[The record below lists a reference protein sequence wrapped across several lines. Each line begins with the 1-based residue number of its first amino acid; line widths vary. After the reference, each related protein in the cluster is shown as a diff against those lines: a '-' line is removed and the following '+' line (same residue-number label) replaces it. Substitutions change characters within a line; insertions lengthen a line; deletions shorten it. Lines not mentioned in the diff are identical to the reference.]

1 MIEKRVLIV
10 DDALIMRRRIAEIA
24 TRSGWLVAGEAGDGE
39 EAVKLYRE
47 TRPDLVTLD
56 IVMPGMDG
64 VKALREIRSLDPEAR
79 VVMVTAVNQKEKLA
93 ECIGLG
99 AMDFIIKPFDK
110 DNLTLFF
117 EKALASE
124 ASR

>member
-1 MIEKRVLIV
+1 MDARPIEAYNGKNSSAKRFGHSPSAINLPVPRNIKV
-10 DDALIMRRRIAEIA
+10 
-24 TRSGWLVAGEAGDGE
+24 V
-39 EAVKLYRE
+39 
-47 TRPDLVTLD
+47 
-56 IVMPGMDG
+56 DG
-64 VKALREIRSLDPEAR
+64 VKALRESRSLDPEAR

-110 DNLTLFF
+110 DNLTQFF
-117 EKALASE
+117 EKSLASE

>member
-110 DNLTLFF
+110 DNLTQFF
-117 EKALASE
+117 EKSLASE